1 MSAGHRARSRNPDFL
16 RLWAGAGANL
26 LAVRVGA
33 ITYPLLALSHTG
45 STRAAGLV
53 MFAVLLPHLVVQLP
67 AGVLVDRYE
76 RRRLMVWCDVG
87 CVLVTASV
95 AATLMAGAF
104 QLAHLM
110 GAAFVQG
117 GLCVVHRLA
126 EQSAVPHVV
135 PAGELPAA
143 LGRNEARSRGAALVG
158 QPVGSVLLAAGRTL
172 PFLFITVAHLLS
184 LLLLLGI
191 RKNLQHDRD
200 AAPEPVMTAMRSGA
214 RWLFGRPFLRSMVLL
229 LSASNIVFQAITLAL
244 MEIIVRGHG
253 SVAMVGVIT
262 ALSGLGGM
270 AGALSGR
277 WWSCR
282 VSLRTLI
289 IGGFAVWSLVIAAV
303 AVSVSPVVLALLYT
317 LVGYVGGAVNVT
329 GAVHLIRVTPDA
341 LLGRVNS
348 VALLVGTGPA
358 AVGSLLAGLVLDAA
372 GTSITVL
379 GMSAV
384 MGGLTAV
391 AALSPSLRDGPPA
404 GNTRDENAATA
415 PVGGRPPR
423 AGEQETDGKRT

>member
-1 MSAGHRARSRNPDFL
+1 MSARRHPSNVDFL

-33 ITYPLLALSHTG
+33 IAYPLLALWHSD

-53 MFAVLLPHLVVQLP
+53 MFAVLLPNLVVQLP

-76 RRRLMVWCDVG
+76 RRRLMIWCDVG

-95 AATLMAGAF
+95 AVALMTGAYG
-104 QLAHLM
+104 LAHLT

-117 GLCVVHRLA
+117 ALCVVHRLA
-126 EQSAVPHVV
+126 EQSAVRHVV
-135 PAGELPAA
+135 TAEELPTA
-143 LGRNEARSRGAALVG
+143 LGRNEARSRGAALLG
-158 QPVGSVLLAAGRTL
+158 QPIGSVLLAAGRVL
-172 PFLFITVAHLLS
+172 PFLFVAVAHLLS

-191 RKNLQHDRD
+191 RKRLQDQRD
-200 AAPEPVMTAMRSGA
+200 AAPEPVVSAMRSGA
-214 RWLFGRPFLRSMVLL
+214 RWLFGRPFLRTMLLL

-277 WWSCR
+277 WWTCR
-282 VSLRTLI
+282 ISLRALI
-289 IGGFAVWSLVIAAV
+289 IGGFALWSLVIAAV
-303 AVSVSPVVLALLYT
+303 AASVSPVVLALLYT

-329 GAVHLIRVTPDA
+329 GSVYLIQVTPDA

-348 VALLVGTGPA
+348 VALLVGMGPA
-358 AVGSLLAGLVLDAA
+358 AIGSLAAGVVMDAA
-372 GTSITVL
+372 GTTFTVL
-379 GMSAV
+379 GMSAI
-384 MGGLTAV
+384 MAGLTAV

-404 GNTRDENAATA
+404 GGTRHENAGPSMADRAT
-415 PVGGRPPR
+415 
-423 AGEQETDGKRT
+423 